1 MITAIK
7 SFRYAVRGLTTTW
20 KEEQNFKIEVFVAI
34 AVLFYA
40 FYFSFTFAETVF
52 CLLAVVMVLVAE
64 IINTIVEDLC
74 NKIQPNQDP
83 VIEKI
88 KDMSAAFVLI
98 TVMGS
103 IAVGV
108 LVLINHFT

>member
-7 SFRYAVRGLTTTW
+7 SFKYAVRGLKSTW
-20 KEEQNFKIEVFVAI
+20 KEEQNFKIEVFVGFI
-34 AVLFYA
+34 VLFYA

-52 CLLAVVMVLVAE
+52 CLIAVVMVLVAE

-88 KDMSAAFVLI
+88 KDMSAAFVLV
-98 TVMGS
+98 TVFGS
-103 IAVGV
+103 IGVGL